1 MHVFMCDDIGIF
13 IRTLKIFKKK
23 KKHKNGLNEKQ
34 YKHIFTCIVFNE
46 PLGIPL
52 HLCWHH
58 SLGIFMKEKAVIR
71 RQIPFQYYMLSSYIF
86 TSMI

>member
-1 MHVFMCDDIGIF
+1 M
-13 IRTLKIFKKK
+13 
-23 KKHKNGLNEKQ
+23 NEKQ
-34 YKHIFTCIVFNE
+34 YKQIFTCIVFNE

-86 TSMI
+86 TPMIYTLADIDAHRILMKQN

>member
-1 MHVFMCDDIGIF
+1 MHVFMCDGIGIF
-13 IRTLKIFKKK
+13 IRTLKILKK

-58 SLGIFMKEKAVIR
+58 SLGLFMK
-71 RQIPFQYYMLSSYIF
+71 
-86 TSMI
+86 